1 MKKHNKKFKKEMEN
15 NNYQSFI
22 FRESWWN
29 IIKNL
34 PTKEK
39 GFLLEIVSDYV
50 FYNKT
55 PKIDKIS
62 IVGMAFLFI
71 QRDIEMDK
79 NKYDN
84 IKIKRSLAGKKGMD
98 ARWGENKTTKSSSE
112 LKEKKQDIDTQS
124 SEFENSDDSKN
135 ENSSEK
141 SDEKMGLQKVTKIT
155 NVTHTSEREK
165 DSEILSYSLHLLSQ
179 GRPNAYSEAEKVYE
193 YYEAMDW
200 TTETIKPNGDKVVK
214 KCKNHVSF
222 LKAGTPKNE
231 QLFSPTDGTLFA
243 SLIRQV
249 GCKPENKDIIDYFRG
264 FEYTDDESVVFL
276 YTNIKAFQKFQKAFE
291 NNPVFNSLATG
302 VLRKKY
308 PNATSI
314 GYREYKS

>member
-1 MKKHNKKFKKEMEN
+1 MEN
-15 NNYQSFI
+15 NNYQSFV

-34 PTKEK
+34 PAKEK
-39 GFLLEIVSDYV
+39 SFLLEIVCDYV
-50 FYNKT
+50 FYNKI

-62 IVGMAFLFI
+62 IVSMAFLFI
-71 QRDIEMDK
+71 QRDIDMDK

-98 ARWGENKTTKSSSE
+98 ARWADKKTTKTGEVNDTKSSE
-112 LKEKKQDIDTQS
+112 VEKM
-124 SEFENSDDSKN
+124 DDSRQ
-135 ENSSEK
+135 EK
-141 SDEKMGLQKVTKIT
+141 SAENLGLQKVTNIT
-155 NVTHTSEREK
+155 NVTPESKCEK
-165 DSEILSYSLHLLSQ
+165 DSEILLYSLHLLSQ

-214 KCKNHVSF
+214 KCKNHVAF

-231 QLFSPTDGTLFA
+231 QLFSPADGTLFA
-243 SLIRQV
+243 SIIKQV

-291 NNPVFNSLATG
+291 HNPIFNSLATG

-314 GYREYKS
+314 GYHEYKS